1 MADVITRFKLE
12 TTQYDSK
19 LRDAAKSLSDYARQ
33 ATMAGNEF
41 GKFTEKNVEAAKAF
55 GNIATSATNSKDK
68 VKELVSA
75 FNTLAKTYNDLTQEQ
90 QQSDFGKAMAG
101 SLNTLKDRITEAK
114 QELYSMGD
122 SGKSTGGIMG
132 VLKDKLTVNIDA
144 LKLFNVGLT
153 AAKAALDVAKD
164 AFFASE
170 ANVDEWGRTMQSAQ
184 GLYEGFLN
192 AINNGDIS
200 GYLSRMNDIVIAARA
215 AYDELDKLGTMKTIQ
230 GPQFS
235 KQEAEN
241 NRFRTMIMT
250 GRWISAGDGR
260 KSPLGLKDGDL
271 LSPDQ
276 IKTLERQLQNGMQ
289 TIVSLTKNELKQTG
303 VAIDKYYDS
312 LAKQNGM
319 TMDEFRKGTS
329 SWSEF
334 SKRVK
339 GAQDYAQWQYDHSY
353 VDQQSG
359 RLIAPRGGNPHA
371 EYRGWDV
378 FRVDKM
384 GQNSYNELVGLIKQQ
399 QSQQSQMYSTI
410 GQAYRTINRAEGIT
424 VKGIM
429 GGGGKGGGGRS
440 GGGTNDV
447 FDPTSIAAQETLV
460 QELTKL
466 WRTCGETVRDEYK
479 TRLDE
484 AKAVLQEM
492 QNPTKQL
499 EMAEVADLSGHGPKV
514 NLTQGAEFNPLE
526 KISNIRGMLFEDLN
540 AELERLKDLLSETF
554 DPTEIEAYGKA
565 MEEIVER
572 QKKLKG
578 EEKDKKDT
586 KGKDV
591 YREFND
597 KAEKLVGGMSSIST
611 GLKGLG
617 VEVPK
622 QVDDLIN
629 TLSSVMQIIQ
639 GVQAIIS
646 IGQIGAISANTA
658 AVTAN
663 TYALIAKSF
672 FGFEHGGVVHAAN
685 GWAGVVPGSQFSGD
699 NIPIMANAGEVVLT
713 RAMAGNLASQL
724 DGGMNGLQLSATVRA
739 EQIDF
744 VMNNRGRRTG
754 HGEYVQSN
762 KRR

>member
-33 ATMAGNEF
+33 ATVAGNEF

-164 AFFASE
+164 AFFNNE
-170 ANVDEWGRTMQSAQ
+170 QNLDEWGRTVASSES
-184 GLYEGFLN
+184 LYKGFLN
-192 AINNGDIS
+192 AINTGDIS
-200 GYLSRMNDIVIAARA
+200 GFLDNINNIVKAARD
-215 AYDELDKLGTMKTIQ
+215 AYNALDELATFNAFNQVNVEKTRTKMTESIVD
-230 GPQFS
+230 
-235 KQEAEN
+235 
-241 NRFRTMIMT
+241 FREGNATKET
-250 GRWISAGDGR
+250 VKASGDSY
-260 KSPLGLKDGDL
+260 KKEL
-271 LSPDQ
+271 Q
-276 IKTLERQLQNGMQ
+276 ERQRLEKEAYLGAIKDIAQQRGVNYNDLRDAMSGSWGHYQDLKKVQPTGMRV
-289 TIVSLTKNELKQTG
+289 VS
-303 VAIDKYYDS
+303 
-312 LAKQNGM
+312 
-319 TMDEFRKGTS
+319 F
-329 SWSEF
+329 
-334 SKRVK
+334 
-339 GAQDYAQWQYDHSY
+339 
-353 VDQQSG
+353 
-359 RLIAPRGGNPHA
+359 GNSM
-371 EYRGWDV
+371 
-378 FRVDKM
+378 F
-384 GQNSYNELVGLIKQQ
+384 
-399 QSQQSQMYSTI
+399 
-410 GQAYRTINRAEGIT
+410 
-424 VKGIM
+424 
-429 GGGGKGGGGRS
+429 GGGGSYIEKFAQNREEKLGEALRHLNDTELKSLQALGAQAERTGNEIAQVDKQIQRVLKGSSGGES
-440 GGGTNDV
+440 GNKPTKKNAVKGGTNDV

-479 TRLDE
+479 ARLDE

-499 EMAEVADLSGHGPKV
+499 EMAEVADLSGKGPKV

-526 KISNIRGMLFEDLN
+526 KISNIRGMVFEDLN

-629 TLSSVMQIIQ
+629 ILSTVMQIIQ